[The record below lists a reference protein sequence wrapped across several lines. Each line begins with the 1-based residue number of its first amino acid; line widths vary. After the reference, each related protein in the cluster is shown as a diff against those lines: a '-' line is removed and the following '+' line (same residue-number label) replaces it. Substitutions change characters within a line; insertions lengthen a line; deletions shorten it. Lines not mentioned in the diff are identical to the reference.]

1 MFGFPES
8 EPGLASGVERA
19 SYKKKKKKKTRRRTP
34 ERQHHK
40 TRVLLEEK
48 QTLTLSERRRSNLP
62 QSCLAFTH
70 QHILGL
76 TDGLRAVLTGSPY
89 V

>member
-19 SYKKKKKKKTRRRTP
+19 SYKRRRTP

-76 TDGLRAVLTGSPY
+76 KDGLRLVLTGSPY
-89 V
+89 D